1 MTKSETSVEID
12 KDALKKEI
20 IELVSPYASI
30 DTCYVDS
37 KEYFDIN
44 TFEPITYK
52 LLDKLSKI
60 FNTEDINIS
69 NICSSSDEHY
79 SEYNCIT
86 IMNAKF

>member
-1 MTKSETSVEID
+1 MKTKKEID
-12 KDALKKEI
+12 KDVLKKEI
-20 IELVSPYASI
+20 IKLVSPYASI
-30 DTCYVDS
+30 DSCYVDS
-37 KEYFDIN
+37 KESFDIN
-44 TFEPITYK
+44 TCEPITYK

-69 NICSSSDEHY
+69 NICSDSDEHY